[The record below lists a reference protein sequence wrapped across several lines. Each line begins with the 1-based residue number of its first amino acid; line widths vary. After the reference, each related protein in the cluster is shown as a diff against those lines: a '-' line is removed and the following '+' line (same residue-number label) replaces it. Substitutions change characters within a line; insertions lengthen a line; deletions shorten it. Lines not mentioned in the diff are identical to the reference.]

1 MPPPPPPSGAP
12 GVAAGPKRTFAVN
25 SGVTADAHRVVM
37 YGPGGVGK
45 TELASLLSQVGKRP
59 LFIDLEEGS
68 RFLSVTRLDPSPTTF
83 DELRQVLQD
92 EQLWEAFDTV
102 VLDSLTKAEE
112 LATQW
117 TFRNVPKN
125 DRGELATSIES
136 YGFGKGYTHVYE
148 SFLPLLG
155 DLDAHIR
162 KGRSVVCVAHECTA
176 NAPNPSGEDWIRFE
190 PRLQSPTGGK
200 ASIRHRVKEWA
211 DHLLYIGFD
220 VAVDR
225 DGKAK
230 GSGSRTVYPFE
241 LPTWW
246 AKSRK
251 LANPIPY
258 YQGDAEV
265 WRQMFSK

>member
-1 MPPPPPPSGAP
+1 MPPPPSPSGP
-12 GVAAGPKRTFAVN
+12 PAATSGPKRTFAVN
-25 SGVTADAHRVVM
+25 SGVTADAHRVVV

-45 TELASLLSQVGKRP
+45 TELASLLSQIGMSP

-68 RFLSVTRLDPSPTTF
+68 RFLNVTRLNPSPTTF

-92 EQLWEAFDTV
+92 DQLWESFNAV

-112 LATQW
+112 LAVQW
-117 TFRNVPKN
+117 TLRNVPKN
-125 DRGELATSIES
+125 DRGELATSVES
-136 YGFGKGYTHVYE
+136 YGFGKGFTHIYE

-162 KGRSVVCVAHECTA
+162 KGRSVICMAHECTA
-176 NAPNPSGEDWIRFE
+176 NVPNPSGEDWIRFE

-211 DHLLYIGFD
+211 DHLLFIGFD
-220 VAVDR
+220 TSVDR
-225 DGKAK
+225 EGKAK
-230 GSGSRTVYPFE
+230 GSGTRTIYPFE